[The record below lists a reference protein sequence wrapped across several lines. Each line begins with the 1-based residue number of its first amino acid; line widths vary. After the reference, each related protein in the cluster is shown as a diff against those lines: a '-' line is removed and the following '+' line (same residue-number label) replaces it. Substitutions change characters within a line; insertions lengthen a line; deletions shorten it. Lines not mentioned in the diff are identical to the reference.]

1 MISYILGS
9 LQATEKALRRQT
21 RITAVALL
29 VANIGFWVMT
39 TRLKEKDKQIEK
51 LNNELE
57 ELKRAEGE

>member
-1 MISYILGS
+1 MINYILGS

-21 RITAVALL
+21 NITTVALL

-51 LNNELE
+51 LNNEIE
-57 ELKRAEGE
+57 ELKRVEGE